1 MEQSI
6 TFKDDKLGRK
16 RYSDFLTE
24 IVLNPDKYKRLS
36 DSKSMTIAIDSGWG
50 TGKTTFLN
58 MWYNELKNKPNVK
71 VVTYNAWKNDFTE
84 DAFQSFSYQLLNSSL
99 FSEEKPNNVKKKTKK
114 DFAKACCDIALCT
127 GKFFLN
133 QKLDGMGDAVA
144 EIVKDTANA
153 SKNIATSQDERLDFS
168 KEYENYFSA
177 IKDVKE
183 ILREVSNGKQI
194 IIIVDELDRCK
205 PLFAIKLLESIKHI
219 FDVEN
224 VTFVFGIDMQQLS
237 YSVKCVYGDEMDA
250 SGYLCRFFDYISK
263 MTKPNLNQYI
273 NYLIE
278 ERPLKRKVLK
288 QIYGEYDHLKEVN
301 FNDIFLDFAE
311 NMNLSLRDV
320 NTIYSNFLIFEEL
333 ELKNTECMEAYS
345 LYLMLLILKYK
356 YSEVFNRIFVN
367 KDKNIASN
375 ELFSNYTRKN
385 NFFKSE
391 TISYIINNDKINE
404 KVFEVKNEGVSA
416 NGKITENNYNNVE
429 VYKKEYF
436 ATTLI
441 KNNSTLNVS
450 NCLFCDDINKWDE
463 IKEKT
468 LSEYIQEKLE
478 FFDFGFENK
487 KTTISY

>member
-1 MEQSI
+1 
-6 TFKDDKLGRK
+6 
-16 RYSDFLTE
+16 
-24 IVLNPDKYKRLS
+24 
-36 DSKSMTIAIDSGWG
+36 
-50 TGKTTFLN
+50 
-58 MWYNELKNKPNVK
+58 
-71 VVTYNAWKNDFTE
+71 
-84 DAFQSFSYQLLNSSL
+84 
-99 FSEEKPNNVKKKTKK
+99 
-114 DFAKACCDIALCT
+114 
-127 GKFFLN
+127 
-133 QKLDGMGDAVA
+133 
-144 EIVKDTANA
+144 
-153 SKNIATSQDERLDFS
+153 
-168 KEYENYFSA
+168 
-177 IKDVKE
+177 
-183 ILREVSNGKQI
+183 
-194 IIIVDELDRCK
+194 
-205 PLFAIKLLESIKHI
+205 
-219 FDVEN
+219 
-224 VTFVFGIDMQQLS
+224 
-237 YSVKCVYGDEMDA
+237 
-250 SGYLCRFFDYISK
+250 